1 MSKHSAPLPEKLK
14 ERMFRGKG
22 IFRPLPTGRIDAH
35 VSCIREYG
43 ANVFFYSKNGAT
55 VLIDAGYAYPR
66 LREKMGWLGLDPAAI
81 GHILITHQDSDHI
94 GAVAAGSE
102 PVFPHAR
109 LYLGEEEN
117 RYLTGEKQRRMF
129 YGLCKLP
136 RVSVTNPVTF
146 LRDGARFD
154 IDGIQVEAIL
164 VPGHTCGHLVYLID
178 EAYLFTGDTL
188 WLGMDGGYSF
198 INVLTEDNA
207 LARRSLAALAQTLR
221 ARHLSPHIITGH
233 TGWTD
238 SLDFAF
244 AHIDRVCNAWFKQRP
259 ADPDAPYDSYDEAG
273 DTPERARGPFLPKL
287 NR

>member
-1 MSKHSAPLPEKLK
+1 M
-14 ERMFRGKG
+14 
-22 IFRPLPTGRIDAH
+22 
-35 VSCIREYG
+35 
-43 ANVFFYSKNGAT
+43 
-55 VLIDAGYAYPR
+55 
-66 LREKMGWLGLDPAAI
+66 
-81 GHILITHQDSDHI
+81 
-94 GAVAAGSE
+94 
-102 PVFPHAR
+102 
-109 LYLGEEEN
+109 
-117 RYLTGEKQRRMF
+117 
-129 YGLCKLP
+129 
-136 RVSVTNPVTF
+136 TNPVTF

-259 ADPDAPYDSYDEAG
+259 ADPTPRMIPMTRRATRPSGPGAPFCPSSTDSAMEKELPAG
-273 DTPERARGPFLPKL
+273 SSFFHIK
-287 NR
+287 

>member
-1 MSKHSAPLPEKLK
+1 
-14 ERMFRGKG
+14 
-22 IFRPLPTGRIDAH
+22 
-35 VSCIREYG
+35 
-43 ANVFFYSKNGAT
+43 
-55 VLIDAGYAYPR
+55 
-66 LREKMGWLGLDPAAI
+66 MGWLGLDPAAI

-207 LARRSLAALAQTLR
+207 LATL
-221 ARHLSPHIITGH
+221 
-233 TGWTD
+233 
-238 SLDFAF
+238 
-244 AHIDRVCNAWFKQRP
+244 DRVFG
-259 ADPDAPYDSYDEAG
+259 ADPARPPSQPAYHHRAHRLDGQFGLCLCPY
-273 DTPERARGPFLPKL
+273 
-287 NR
+287 